1 MQNMI
6 KYKYI
11 DKKME
16 DEMKNKIKLGIIT
29 IMCALALACGE
40 AKPSGKVLFESP
52 DKKVKVYE
60 SEVNNEI
67 QKNLFAQGLKE
78 SDIPK
83 DQLEATKKSIVQ
95 SIALT
100 KAMALEAKAKKL
112 DSDKKYTE
120 SIEMAKDNI
129 LATLN
134 VADQVNKV
142 NVTDDEAKK
151 YYDANPSA
159 FTRPDDVVKLQLI
172 VITSGNQAKADTALK
187 EATANPN
194 NFTEFVKKYSE
205 IPNAGTGET
214 NDLPLAEL
222 AKTHAAISEAVKGAQ
237 KGQVINSIIKIGNEW
252 YVVKLLDKEPKGLV
266 AYDKVKDMIKNQMK
280 VQKRQEAN
288 QKYVQEIADKYNIK

>member
-1 MQNMI
+1 MI
-6 KYKYI
+6 KYRYTE
-11 DKKME
+11 KKME
-16 DEMKNKIKLGIIT
+16 DIMKNKIKLGIIAV
-29 IMCALALACGE
+29 MCTLALACGGGS
-40 AKPSGKVLFESP
+40 KPSGKVLFESP

-67 QKNLFAQGLKE
+67 QKNLFSQGLKE

-83 DQLEATKKSIVQ
+83 DQLEATRKNIIQ
-95 SIALT
+95 SIAIT
-100 KAMALEAKAKKL
+100 KAMALEGKAKKL

-142 NVTDDEAKK
+142 NVTDEEAKK
-151 YYDANPSA
+151 YYDANPAA
-159 FTRPDDVVKLQLI
+159 FTRADDVVKLQLI
-172 VITSGNQAKADTALK
+172 GITSGDQAKADAALK

-194 NFTEFVKKYSE
+194 NFAEAVKKYSE

-214 NDLPLAEL
+214 NDLPLTEL
-222 AKTHAAISEAVKGAQ
+222 AKTHAPVAEAVKAAQ
-237 KGQVINSIIKIGNEW
+237 KGQVINSVIKVNNEW
-252 YVVKLLDKEPKGLV
+252 YIVKVLDKAPKGLV
-266 AYDKVKDMIKNQMK
+266 AYDKVKDMIKNQLK
-280 VQKRQEAN
+280 IQKRQEAN

>member
-1 MQNMI
+1 MI
-6 KYKYI
+6 KYRYT

-16 DEMKNKIKLGIIT
+16 DIMKNKIKLGIIAV
-29 IMCALALACGE
+29 MCTLVLACGGGS
-40 AKPSGKVLFESP
+40 KPSGKVLFESP

-67 QKNLFAQGLKE
+67 QKNLFSQGLKE

-83 DQLEATKKSIVQ
+83 DQLEATRKNIIQ
-95 SIALT
+95 SIAIT
-100 KAMALEAKAKKL
+100 KAMALEGKAKKL

-142 NVTDDEAKK
+142 NVTDEEAKK
-151 YYDANPSA
+151 YYDANPAA
-159 FTRPDDVVKLQLI
+159 FTRADDVVKLQLI
-172 VITSGNQAKADTALK
+172 GITSGDQAKADAALK

-194 NFTEFVKKYSE
+194 NFAEAVKKYSE

-214 NDLPLAEL
+214 NDLPLTEL
-222 AKTHAAISEAVKGAQ
+222 AKTHAPVAEAVKAAQ
-237 KGQVINSIIKIGNEW
+237 KGQVINSVIKVNNEW
-252 YVVKLLDKEPKGLV
+252 YIVKVLDKAPKGLV
-266 AYDKVKDMIKNQMK
+266 AYDKVKDMIKNQLK
-280 VQKRQEAN
+280 IQKRQEAN

>member
-1 MQNMI
+1 MI
-6 KYKYI
+6 KYRYTE
-11 DKKME
+11 KKME
-16 DEMKNKIKLGIIT
+16 DTMKNKIKLGIIAV
-29 IMCALALACGE
+29 MCTLVLACGGGS
-40 AKPSGKVLFESP
+40 KPSGKVLFESP

-67 QKNLFAQGLKE
+67 QKNLFSQGLKE

-83 DQLEATKKSIVQ
+83 DQLEATRKNIIQ
-95 SIALT
+95 SIAIT
-100 KAMALEAKAKKL
+100 KAMALEARAKKL

-142 NVTDDEAKK
+142 NVTDEEAKK
-151 YYDANPSA
+151 YYDANPAA
-159 FTRPDDVVKLQLI
+159 FTRPDDVVKLQL
-172 VITSGNQAKADTALK
+172 VGITSGDQAKADAALK

-194 NFTEFVKKYSE
+194 NFAEAVKKYSE

-214 NDLPLAEL
+214 NDLPLTEL
-222 AKTHAAISEAVKGAQ
+222 AKTHAPVAEAVKAAQ
-237 KGQVINSIIKIGNEW
+237 KGQVINSVIKVNNEW
-252 YVVKLLDKEPKGLV
+252 YIVKVLDKAPKGLV
-266 AYDKVKDMIKNQMK
+266 AYDKVKDMIKNQLK
-280 VQKRQEAN
+280 IQKRQEAN

>member
-1 MQNMI
+1 
-6 KYKYI
+6 
-11 DKKME
+11 
-16 DEMKNKIKLGIIT
+16 MKNKIKLGIIAV
-29 IMCALALACGE
+29 MCTLALACGGGS
-40 AKPSGKVLFESP
+40 KPSGKVLFESP

-67 QKNLFAQGLKE
+67 QKNLFSQGLKE

-83 DQLEATKKSIVQ
+83 DQLEATRKNIIQ
-95 SIALT
+95 SIAIT
-100 KAMALEAKAKKL
+100 KAMALEGKAKKL

-142 NVTDDEAKK
+142 NVTDEEAKK
-151 YYDANPSA
+151 YYDANPAA
-159 FTRPDDVVKLQLI
+159 FTRTDDVVKLQLI
-172 VITSGNQAKADTALK
+172 GITSGDQAKADAALK

-194 NFTEFVKKYSE
+194 NFAEAVKKYSE

-214 NDLPLAEL
+214 NDLPLTEL
-222 AKTHAAISEAVKGAQ
+222 AKTHAPVAEAVKAAQ
-237 KGQVINSIIKIGNEW
+237 KGQVINSVIKVNNEW
-252 YVVKLLDKEPKGLV
+252 YIVKVLDKAPKGLV
-266 AYDKVKDMIKNQMK
+266 AYDKVKDMIKNQLK

-288 QKYVQEIADKYNIK
+288 QKYIQEIADKYNIK

>member
-1 MQNMI
+1 
-6 KYKYI
+6 
-11 DKKME
+11 
-16 DEMKNKIKLGIIT
+16 MKNKIKLGIIAV
-29 IMCALALACGE
+29 MCTLALACGGGS
-40 AKPSGKVLFESP
+40 KPSGKVLFESP

-67 QKNLFAQGLKE
+67 QKNLFSQGLKE

-83 DQLEATKKSIVQ
+83 DQLEATRKNIIQ
-95 SIALT
+95 SIAIT
-100 KAMALEAKAKKL
+100 KAMALEGKAKKL

-142 NVTDDEAKK
+142 NVTDEEAKK
-151 YYDANPSA
+151 YYDANPAA
-159 FTRPDDVVKLQLI
+159 FTRTDDVVKLQLI
-172 VITSGNQAKADTALK
+172 GITSGDQAKADAALK

-194 NFTEFVKKYSE
+194 NFAEAVKKYSE

-214 NDLPLAEL
+214 NDLPLTEL
-222 AKTHAAISEAVKGAQ
+222 AKTHAPVAEAVKAAQ
-237 KGQVINSIIKIGNEW
+237 KGQVINSVIKVNNEW
-252 YVVKLLDKEPKGLV
+252 YIVKVLDKAPKGLV
-266 AYDKVKDMIKNQMK
+266 AYDKVKDMIKNQLK
-280 VQKRQEAN
+280 IQKRQEAN

>member
-1 MQNMI
+1 
-6 KYKYI
+6 
-11 DKKME
+11 
-16 DEMKNKIKLGIIT
+16 MKNKIKLGIIAV
-29 IMCALALACGE
+29 MCTLALACGGGS
-40 AKPSGKVLFESP
+40 KPSGKVLFESP

-67 QKNLFAQGLKE
+67 QKNLFSQGLKE

-83 DQLEATKKSIVQ
+83 DQLEATRKNIIQ
-95 SIALT
+95 SIAIT
-100 KAMALEAKAKKL
+100 KAMALEGKAKKL

-142 NVTDDEAKK
+142 NVTDEEAKK
-151 YYDANPSA
+151 YYDANPAA
-159 FTRPDDVVKLQLI
+159 FTRADDVVKLQLI
-172 VITSGNQAKADTALK
+172 GITSGDQAKADAALK

-222 AKTHAAISEAVKGAQ
+222 AKTHAPVAEAVKAAQ
-237 KGQVINSIIKIGNEW
+237 KGQVINSVIKVNNEW
-252 YVVKLLDKEPKGLV
+252 YIVKVLDKAPKGLV
-266 AYDKVKDMIKNQMK
+266 AYDKVKDMIKNQLK
-280 VQKRQEAN
+280 IQKRQEAN

>member
-1 MQNMI
+1 MI
-6 KYKYI
+6 KYRYTE
-11 DKKME
+11 KKME
-16 DEMKNKIKLGIIT
+16 DTMKNKIKLGIIAV
-29 IMCALALACGE
+29 MCTLVLACGGGS
-40 AKPSGKVLFESP
+40 KPSGKVLFESP

-67 QKNLFAQGLKE
+67 QKNLFSQGLKE

-83 DQLEATKKSIVQ
+83 DQLEATRKNIIQ
-95 SIALT
+95 SIAIT
-100 KAMALEAKAKKL
+100 KAMALEGKAKKL

-142 NVTDDEAKK
+142 NVTDEEAKK
-151 YYDANPSA
+151 YYDANPAA

-172 VITSGNQAKADTALK
+172 GITSGDQAKADAALK

-194 NFTEFVKKYSE
+194 NFAEAVKKYSE

-214 NDLPLAEL
+214 NDLPLTEL
-222 AKTHAAISEAVKGAQ
+222 AKTHAPVAEAVKAAQ
-237 KGQVINSIIKIGNEW
+237 KGQVINSVIKVNNEW
-252 YVVKLLDKEPKGLV
+252 YIVKVLDKAPKGLV
-266 AYDKVKDMIKNQMK
+266 AYDKVKDMIKNQLK
-280 VQKRQEAN
+280 IQKRQEAN

>member
-1 MQNMI
+1 
-6 KYKYI
+6 
-11 DKKME
+11 
-16 DEMKNKIKLGIIT
+16 MKNKIKLGIIAV
-29 IMCALALACGE
+29 MCTLALACGGGS
-40 AKPSGKVLFESP
+40 KPSGKVLFESP

-67 QKNLFAQGLKE
+67 QKNLFSQGLKE

-83 DQLEATKKSIVQ
+83 DQLEATKKSVIQ
-95 SIALT
+95 SIAIT
-100 KAMALEAKAKKL
+100 KAMALEARAKKL

-142 NVTDDEAKK
+142 NVTDEEAKK
-151 YYDANPSA
+151 YYDANPAA

-172 VITSGNQAKADTALK
+172 GITSGDQAKADAALK

-194 NFTEFVKKYSE
+194 NFAEAVKKYSE

-214 NDLPLAEL
+214 NDLPLTEL
-222 AKTHAAISEAVKGAQ
+222 AKTHAPVAEAVKAAQ
-237 KGQVINSIIKIGNEW
+237 KGQVINSVIKVNNEW
-252 YVVKLLDKEPKGLV
+252 YIVKVLDKAPKGLV
-266 AYDKVKDMIKNQMK
+266 AYDKVKDMIKNQLK
-280 VQKRQEAN
+280 IQKRQEAN

>member
-1 MQNMI
+1 
-6 KYKYI
+6 
-11 DKKME
+11 
-16 DEMKNKIKLGIIT
+16 MKNKIKLGIIAV
-29 IMCALALACGE
+29 MCTLALACGGGS
-40 AKPSGKVLFESP
+40 KPSGKVLFESP

-78 SDIPK
+78 SDLPK
-83 DQLEATKKSIVQ
+83 DQLEATKKSIIQ
-95 SIALT
+95 SIAIT
-100 KAMALEAKAKKL
+100 KAMALEARAKKL

-142 NVTDDEAKK
+142 NVTDEEAKK
-151 YYDANPSA
+151 YYDANPAA

-172 VITSGNQAKADTALK
+172 GITSGDQAKADAALK

-194 NFTEFVKKYSE
+194 NFAEAVKKYSE

-214 NDLPLAEL
+214 NDLPLTEL
-222 AKTHAAISEAVKGAQ
+222 AKTHAPVAEAVKAAQ
-237 KGQVINSIIKIGNEW
+237 KGQVINSVIKVNNEW
-252 YVVKLLDKEPKGLV
+252 YIVKVLDKAPKGLV
-266 AYDKVKDMIKNQMK
+266 AYDKVKDMIKNQLK
-280 VQKRQEAN
+280 IQKRQEAN

>member
-1 MQNMI
+1 MI
-6 KYKYI
+6 KYRCTE
-11 DKKME
+11 KKME
-16 DEMKNKIKLGIIT
+16 DIMKNKIKLGIIT
-29 IMCALALACGE
+29 VMCTLALACGGGS
-40 AKPSGKVLFESP
+40 KPSGKVLFESP

-67 QKNLFAQGLKE
+67 QKNLFSQGLKE

-83 DQLEATKKSIVQ
+83 DQLEATRKNIIQ
-95 SIALT
+95 SIAIT
-100 KAMALEAKAKKL
+100 KAMALEARAKKL

-142 NVTDDEAKK
+142 NVTDEEAKK
-151 YYDANPSA
+151 YYDANPAA
-159 FTRPDDVVKLQLI
+159 FTRADDVVKLQLI
-172 VITSGNQAKADTALK
+172 GITSGDQAKADAALK

-194 NFTEFVKKYSE
+194 NFAEAVKKYSE

-214 NDLPLAEL
+214 NDLPLTEL
-222 AKTHAAISEAVKGAQ
+222 AKTHAPVAEAVRAAQ
-237 KGQVINSIIKIGNEW
+237 KGQVINSVIKVNNEW
-252 YVVKLLDKEPKGLV
+252 YIVKVLDKAPKGLV
-266 AYDKVKDMIKNQMK
+266 AYDKVKDMIKNQLK
-280 VQKRQEAN
+280 IQKRQEAN

>member
-1 MQNMI
+1 MI
-6 KYKYI
+6 KYRYTE
-11 DKKME
+11 KKME
-16 DEMKNKIKLGIIT
+16 DTMKNKIKLGIIAV
-29 IMCALALACGE
+29 MCTLVLACGGGS
-40 AKPSGKVLFESP
+40 KPSGKVLFESP

-67 QKNLFAQGLKE
+67 QKNLFSQGLKE

-83 DQLEATKKSIVQ
+83 DQLEATRKNIIQ
-95 SIALT
+95 SIAIT
-100 KAMALEAKAKKL
+100 KAMALEARAKKL

-142 NVTDDEAKK
+142 NVTDEEAKK
-151 YYDANPSA
+151 YYDANPAA
-159 FTRPDDVVKLQLI
+159 FTRADDVVKLQLI
-172 VITSGNQAKADTALK
+172 GITSGDQAKADAALK

-194 NFTEFVKKYSE
+194 NFAEVVKKYSE

-214 NDLPLAEL
+214 NDLPLTEL
-222 AKTHAAISEAVKGAQ
+222 AKTHAPVAEAVKAAQ
-237 KGQVINSIIKIGNEW
+237 KGQVINSVIKVNNEW
-252 YVVKLLDKEPKGLV
+252 YIVKVLDKAPKGLV
-266 AYDKVKDMIKNQMK
+266 AYDKVKDMIKNQLK
-280 VQKRQEAN
+280 IQKRQEAN

>member
-1 MQNMI
+1 
-6 KYKYI
+6 
-11 DKKME
+11 
-16 DEMKNKIKLGIIT
+16 MKNKIKLGIIAV
-29 IMCALALACGE
+29 MCTLALACGGGS
-40 AKPSGKVLFESP
+40 KPSGKVLFESP

-67 QKNLFAQGLKE
+67 QKNLFSQGLKE

-83 DQLEATKKSIVQ
+83 DQLEATRKNIIQ
-95 SIALT
+95 SIAIT
-100 KAMALEAKAKKL
+100 KAMALEGKAKKL

-142 NVTDDEAKK
+142 NVTDEEAKK
-151 YYDANPSA
+151 YYDANPAA
-159 FTRPDDVVKLQLI
+159 FTRADDVVKLQLI
-172 VITSGNQAKADTALK
+172 GITSGDQAKADAALK

-194 NFTEFVKKYSE
+194 NFTEVVKKYPE

-214 NDLPLAEL
+214 SDLPLTEL
-222 AKTHAAISEAVKGAQ
+222 AKTHAPVAEAVKAAQ
-237 KGQVINSIIKIGNEW
+237 KGQVINSVIKVNNEW
-252 YVVKLLDKEPKGLV
+252 YIVKVLDKAPKGLV
-266 AYDKVKDMIKNQMK
+266 AYDKVKDMIKNQLK
-280 VQKRQEAN
+280 IQKRQEAN

>member
-1 MQNMI
+1 MI
-6 KYKYI
+6 KYKYT

-16 DEMKNKIKLGIIT
+16 AIMKNKIKLGIIT

-83 DQLEATKKSIVQ
+83 DQLEATKKSIIQ

-129 LATLN
+129 LAILN

>member
-1 MQNMI
+1 MI
-6 KYKYI
+6 KYKYT

-16 DEMKNKIKLGIIT
+16 AIMKNKIKLGIIT

>member
-1 MQNMI
+1 
-6 KYKYI
+6 
-11 DKKME
+11 
-16 DEMKNKIKLGIIT
+16 MKNKIKLGIIAV
-29 IMCALALACGE
+29 MCTLALACGGGS
-40 AKPSGKVLFESP
+40 KPSGKVLFESP

-67 QKNLFAQGLKE
+67 QKNLFSQGLKE

-83 DQLEATKKSIVQ
+83 DQLEATRKNIIQ
-95 SIALT
+95 SIAIT
-100 KAMALEAKAKKL
+100 KAMALEARAKKL

-142 NVTDDEAKK
+142 NVTDEEAKK
-151 YYDANPSA
+151 YYDANPAA
-159 FTRPDDVVKLQLI
+159 FTRPDDVVKLQL
-172 VITSGNQAKADTALK
+172 VGITSGDQAKADAALK

-194 NFTEFVKKYSE
+194 NFAEAVKKYSE

-214 NDLPLAEL
+214 NDLPLTEL
-222 AKTHAAISEAVKGAQ
+222 AKTHAPVAEAVKAAQ
-237 KGQVINSIIKIGNEW
+237 KGQVINSVIKVNNEW
-252 YVVKLLDKEPKGLV
+252 YIVKVLDKAPKGLV
-266 AYDKVKDMIKNQMK
+266 AYDKVKDMIKNQLK
-280 VQKRQEAN
+280 IQKRQEAN

>member
-1 MQNMI
+1 MI
-6 KYKYI
+6 KYRCTE
-11 DKKME
+11 KKME
-16 DEMKNKIKLGIIT
+16 DIMKNKIKLGIIAV
-29 IMCALALACGE
+29 MCTLALACGGGS
-40 AKPSGKVLFESP
+40 KPSGKVLFESP

-67 QKNLFAQGLKE
+67 QKNLFSQGLKE

-83 DQLEATKKSIVQ
+83 DQLEATRKNIIQ
-95 SIALT
+95 SIAIT
-100 KAMALEAKAKKL
+100 KAMALEGKAKKL

-142 NVTDDEAKK
+142 NVTDEEAKK
-151 YYDANPSA
+151 YYDANPAA

-172 VITSGNQAKADTALK
+172 GITSGDQAKADAALK

-194 NFTEFVKKYSE
+194 NFAEAVKKYSE

-214 NDLPLAEL
+214 NDLPLTEL
-222 AKTHAAISEAVKGAQ
+222 AKTHAPVAEAVKAAQ
-237 KGQVINSIIKIGNEW
+237 KGQVINNVIKVNNEW
-252 YVVKLLDKEPKGLV
+252 YIVKVLDKAPKGLV
-266 AYDKVKDMIKNQMK
+266 AYDKVKDMIKNQLK
-280 VQKRQEAN
+280 IQKRQEAN

>member
-1 MQNMI
+1 
-6 KYKYI
+6 
-11 DKKME
+11 
-16 DEMKNKIKLGIIT
+16 MKNKIKLGIIAV
-29 IMCALALACGE
+29 MCTLALACGGGS
-40 AKPSGKVLFESP
+40 KPSGKVLFESP

-67 QKNLFAQGLKE
+67 QKNLFSQGLKE

-83 DQLEATKKSIVQ
+83 DQLEATKKSVIQ
-95 SIALT
+95 SIAIT
-100 KAMALEAKAKKL
+100 KAMALEGKAKKL

-142 NVTDDEAKK
+142 NVTDEEAKK
-151 YYDANPSA
+151 YYDANPAA
-159 FTRPDDVVKLQLI
+159 FTRTDDVVKLQLI
-172 VITSGNQAKADTALK
+172 GITSGDQAKADAALK

-194 NFTEFVKKYSE
+194 NFAEAVKKYSE

-214 NDLPLAEL
+214 NDLPLTEL
-222 AKTHAAISEAVKGAQ
+222 AKTHAPVAEAVKAAQ
-237 KGQVINSIIKIGNEW
+237 KGQVINSVIKVNNEW
-252 YVVKLLDKEPKGLV
+252 YIVKVLDKAPKGLV
-266 AYDKVKDMIKNQMK
+266 AYDKVKDMIKNQLK

-288 QKYVQEIADKYNIK
+288 QKYIQEIADKYNIK

>member
-1 MQNMI
+1 MI
-6 KYKYI
+6 KYEYT

-16 DEMKNKIKLGIIT
+16 AIMKNKIKLGIIT

-214 NDLPLAEL
+214 NNLPLAEL

-266 AYDKVKDMIKNQMK
+266 AYDKVKDMIKNQLK
-280 VQKRQEAN
+280 IQKRQEAN

>member
-1 MQNMI
+1 
-6 KYKYI
+6 
-11 DKKME
+11 
-16 DEMKNKIKLGIIT
+16 MKNKIKLGIIAV
-29 IMCALALACGE
+29 MCTLALACGGGS
-40 AKPSGKVLFESP
+40 KPSGKVLFESP

-67 QKNLFAQGLKE
+67 QKNLFSQGLKE

-83 DQLEATKKSIVQ
+83 DQLEATRKNIIQ
-95 SIALT
+95 SIAIT
-100 KAMALEAKAKKL
+100 KAMALEGKAKKL

-142 NVTDDEAKK
+142 NVTDEEAKK
-151 YYDANPSA
+151 YYDANPAA
-159 FTRPDDVVKLQLI
+159 FTRADDVVKLQLI
-172 VITSGNQAKADTALK
+172 GITSGDQAKADAALK

-194 NFTEFVKKYSE
+194 NFAEAVKKYSE

-214 NDLPLAEL
+214 NDLPLTEL
-222 AKTHAAISEAVKGAQ
+222 AKTHAPVAEAVKAAQ
-237 KGQVINSIIKIGNEW
+237 KGQVINSVIKVNNEW
-252 YVVKLLDKEPKGLV
+252 YIVKVLDKAPKGLV
-266 AYDKVKDMIKNQMK
+266 AYDKVKDMIKNQLK
-280 VQKRQEAN
+280 IQKRQEAN

>member
-1 MQNMI
+1 
-6 KYKYI
+6 
-11 DKKME
+11 
-16 DEMKNKIKLGIIT
+16 MKNKIKLGIIAV
-29 IMCALALACGE
+29 MCTLALACGGGS
-40 AKPSGKVLFESP
+40 KPSGKVLFESP

-67 QKNLFAQGLKE
+67 QKNLFSQGLKE

-83 DQLEATKKSIVQ
+83 DQLEATRKNIIQ
-95 SIALT
+95 SIAIT
-100 KAMALEAKAKKL
+100 KAMALEGKAKKL

-142 NVTDDEAKK
+142 NVTDEEAKK
-151 YYDANPSA
+151 YYDANPAA
-159 FTRPDDVVKLQLI
+159 FTRADDVVKLQLI
-172 VITSGNQAKADTALK
+172 GITSGDQAKADAALK

>member
-1 MQNMI
+1 MI
-6 KYKYI
+6 KYRYTE
-11 DKKME
+11 KKME
-16 DEMKNKIKLGIIT
+16 DIMKNKIKLGIIT

>member
-1 MQNMI
+1 MI
-6 KYKYI
+6 KYKYT

-16 DEMKNKIKLGIIT
+16 AIMKNKIKLGIIT
-29 IMCALALACGE
+29 IMCTLALACGE

-187 EATANPN
+187 EATANPH
-194 NFTEFVKKYSE
+194 NFTDFVKKYSE

>member
-1 MQNMI
+1 
-6 KYKYI
+6 
-11 DKKME
+11 ME

>member
-1 MQNMI
+1 
-6 KYKYI
+6 
-11 DKKME
+11 
-16 DEMKNKIKLGIIT
+16 MKNKIKLGIIAV
-29 IMCALALACGE
+29 MCTLALACGGGS
-40 AKPSGKVLFESP
+40 KPSGKVLFESP

-67 QKNLFAQGLKE
+67 QKNLFSQGLKE

-83 DQLEATKKSIVQ
+83 DQLEATRKNIIQ
-95 SIALT
+95 SIAIT
-100 KAMALEAKAKKL
+100 KAMALEGKAKKL

-142 NVTDDEAKK
+142 NVTDEEAKK
-151 YYDANPSA
+151 YYDANPAA
-159 FTRPDDVVKLQLI
+159 FTRADDVVKLQLI
-172 VITSGNQAKADTALK
+172 GITSGDQAKADAALK

-194 NFTEFVKKYSE
+194 NFAEAVKKYSE

-214 NDLPLAEL
+214 NDLPLTEL
-222 AKTHAAISEAVKGAQ
+222 AKTHAPVAEAVKAAQ
-237 KGQVINSIIKIGNEW
+237 KGQVINSVIKVNNEW
-252 YVVKLLDKEPKGLV
+252 YIVKVLDKAPKGLV
-266 AYDKVKDMIKNQMK
+266 AYDKVKDMIKNQLK

>member
-1 MQNMI
+1 MI
-6 KYKYI
+6 KYRYTE
-11 DKKME
+11 KKME
-16 DEMKNKIKLGIIT
+16 DTMKNKIKLGIIAV
-29 IMCALALACGE
+29 MCTLALACGGGS
-40 AKPSGKVLFESP
+40 KPSGKVLFESP

-67 QKNLFAQGLKE
+67 QKNLFSQGLKE

-83 DQLEATKKSIVQ
+83 DQLEATRKNIIQ
-95 SIALT
+95 SIAIT
-100 KAMALEAKAKKL
+100 KAMALEGKAKKL

-142 NVTDDEAKK
+142 NVTDEEAKK
-151 YYDANPSA
+151 YYDANPAA
-159 FTRPDDVVKLQLI
+159 FTRADDVVKLQLI
-172 VITSGNQAKADTALK
+172 GITSGDQAKADAALK

-194 NFTEFVKKYSE
+194 NFTEVVKKYSE

-214 NDLPLAEL
+214 NDLPLIEL
-222 AKTHAAISEAVKGAQ
+222 AKTHAPVAEAVKAAQ
-237 KGQVINSIIKIGNEW
+237 KGQVINSVIKVNNEW
-252 YVVKLLDKEPKGLV
+252 YIVKVLDKAPKGLV
-266 AYDKVKDMIKNQMK
+266 AYDKVKDMIKNQLK
-280 VQKRQEAN
+280 IQKRQEAN

>member
-1 MQNMI
+1 MI
-6 KYKYI
+6 KYEYT

-16 DEMKNKIKLGIIT
+16 AIMKNKIKLGIIT
-29 IMCALALACGE
+29 IMCTLALACGE
-40 AKPSGKVLFESP
+40 TKPSGKVLFESP

>member
-1 MQNMI
+1 MI
-6 KYKYI
+6 KYRCTE
-11 DKKME
+11 KKME
-16 DEMKNKIKLGIIT
+16 DIMKNKIKLGIIAV
-29 IMCALALACGE
+29 MCTLALACGGGS
-40 AKPSGKVLFESP
+40 KPSGKVLFESP

-67 QKNLFAQGLKE
+67 QKNLFSQGLKE

-83 DQLEATKKSIVQ
+83 DQLEATRKNIIQ
-95 SIALT
+95 SIAIT
-100 KAMALEAKAKKL
+100 KAMALEGKAKKL

-142 NVTDDEAKK
+142 NVTDEEAKK
-151 YYDANPSA
+151 YYDANPAA
-159 FTRPDDVVKLQLI
+159 FTRADDVVKLQLI
-172 VITSGNQAKADTALK
+172 GITSGDQAKADAALK

-194 NFTEFVKKYSE
+194 NFAEAVKKYSE

-214 NDLPLAEL
+214 NDLPLTEL
-222 AKTHAAISEAVKGAQ
+222 AKTHAPVAEAVRAAQ
-237 KGQVINSIIKIGNEW
+237 KGQVINSVIKVNNEW
-252 YVVKLLDKEPKGLV
+252 YIVKVLNKEPKGLV
-266 AYDKVKDMIKNQMK
+266 AYDKVKDMIKNQLK
-280 VQKRQEAN
+280 IQKRQEAN

>member
-1 MQNMI
+1 
-6 KYKYI
+6 
-11 DKKME
+11 
-16 DEMKNKIKLGIIT
+16 MKNKIKLGIIAV
-29 IMCALALACGE
+29 MCTLALACGGGS
-40 AKPSGKVLFESP
+40 KPSGKVLFESP

-67 QKNLFAQGLKE
+67 QKNLFSQGLKE

-83 DQLEATKKSIVQ
+83 DQLEATRKNIIQ
-95 SIALT
+95 SIAIT
-100 KAMALEAKAKKL
+100 KAMALEGRAKKL

-142 NVTDDEAKK
+142 NVTDEEAKK
-151 YYDANPSA
+151 YYDANPAA

-172 VITSGNQAKADTALK
+172 GITSGDQAKADAALK

-194 NFTEFVKKYSE
+194 NFAEAVKKYSE

-214 NDLPLAEL
+214 NDLPLTEL
-222 AKTHAAISEAVKGAQ
+222 AKTHGPVAEAVKAAQ
-237 KGQVINSIIKIGNEW
+237 KGQVINSVIKVNNEW
-252 YVVKLLDKEPKGLV
+252 YIVKVLDKAPKGLV
-266 AYDKVKDMIKNQMK
+266 AYDKVKDMIKNQLK
-280 VQKRQEAN
+280 IQKRQEAN

>member
-1 MQNMI
+1 MI
-6 KYKYI
+6 KYKYT

-16 DEMKNKIKLGIIT
+16 AIMKNKIKLGIIT

-120 SIEMAKDNI
+120 SIEMAK
-129 LATLN
+129 
-134 VADQVNKV
+134 NKV

>member
-1 MQNMI
+1 MI
-6 KYKYI
+6 KYKYT

-16 DEMKNKIKLGIIT
+16 AIMKNKIKLGIIT
-29 IMCALALACGE
+29 IMCTLALACGE

-252 YVVKLLDKEPKGLV
+252 SVVKLLDKEPKGLV

>member
-1 MQNMI
+1 
-6 KYKYI
+6 
-11 DKKME
+11 ME
-16 DEMKNKIKLGIIT
+16 DIMKNKIKLGIIAV
-29 IMCALALACGE
+29 MCTLALACGGGS
-40 AKPSGKVLFESP
+40 KPSGKVLFESP

-67 QKNLFAQGLKE
+67 QKNLFSQGLKE

-83 DQLEATKKSIVQ
+83 DQLEATKKSVIQ
-95 SIALT
+95 SIAIT
-100 KAMALEAKAKKL
+100 KAMALEGKAKKL

-142 NVTDDEAKK
+142 NVTDEEAKK
-151 YYDANPSA
+151 YYDANPAA

-172 VITSGNQAKADTALK
+172 GITSGDQAKADAALK

-194 NFTEFVKKYSE
+194 NFAEAVKKYSE

-214 NDLPLAEL
+214 NDLPLTEL
-222 AKTHAAISEAVKGAQ
+222 AKTHAPVAEAVKAAQ
-237 KGQVINSIIKIGNEW
+237 KGQVINSVIKVNNEW
-252 YVVKLLDKEPKGLV
+252 YIVKVLDKAPKGLV
-266 AYDKVKDMIKNQMK
+266 AYDKVKDMIKNQLK
-280 VQKRQEAN
+280 IQKRQEAN

>member
-1 MQNMI
+1 
-6 KYKYI
+6 
-11 DKKME
+11 
-16 DEMKNKIKLGIIT
+16 
-29 IMCALALACGE
+29 
-40 AKPSGKVLFESP
+40 
-52 DKKVKVYE
+52 
-60 SEVNNEI
+60 
-67 QKNLFAQGLKE
+67 
-78 SDIPK
+78 
-83 DQLEATKKSIVQ
+83 
-95 SIALT
+95 
-100 KAMALEAKAKKL
+100 MALEGKAKKL

-134 VADQVNKV
+134 VADQVKKV
-142 NVTDDEAKK
+142 NVTDEVAKK
-151 YYDANPSA
+151 YYDANPAA
-159 FTRPDDVVKLQLI
+159 FTIADDVVKLQLI
-172 VITSGNQAKADTALK
+172 GITSGDQAKADAALK

-194 NFTEFVKKYSE
+194 NFAEVVKKYSE

>member
-1 MQNMI
+1 MI
-6 KYKYI
+6 KYRYTE
-11 DKKME
+11 KKME
-16 DEMKNKIKLGIIT
+16 DIMKNKIKLGIIAV
-29 IMCALALACGE
+29 MCTLALACGGGS
-40 AKPSGKVLFESP
+40 KPSGKVLFESP

-67 QKNLFAQGLKE
+67 QKNLFSQGLKE

-83 DQLEATKKSIVQ
+83 DQLEATRKNIIQ
-95 SIALT
+95 SIAIT
-100 KAMALEAKAKKL
+100 KAMALEARAKKL

-142 NVTDDEAKK
+142 NVTDEEAKK
-151 YYDANPSA
+151 YYDANPAA
-159 FTRPDDVVKLQLI
+159 FTRADDVVKLQLI
-172 VITSGNQAKADTALK
+172 GITSGDQAKADAALK

-194 NFTEFVKKYSE
+194 NFAEAVKKYSE

-214 NDLPLAEL
+214 NDLPLTEL
-222 AKTHAAISEAVKGAQ
+222 AKTHAPVAEAVKAAQ
-237 KGQVINSIIKIGNEW
+237 KGQVINSVIKVNNEW
-252 YVVKLLDKEPKGLV
+252 YIVKVLDKAPKGLV
-266 AYDKVKDMIKNQMK
+266 AYDKVKDMIKYQLK
-280 VQKRQEAN
+280 IQKRQEAN

>member
-1 MQNMI
+1 MI
-6 KYKYI
+6 KYRCTE
-11 DKKME
+11 KKME
-16 DEMKNKIKLGIIT
+16 DIMKNKIKLGIIAV
-29 IMCALALACGE
+29 MCTLALACGGGS
-40 AKPSGKVLFESP
+40 KPSGKVLFESP

-67 QKNLFAQGLKE
+67 QKNLFSQGLKE

-83 DQLEATKKSIVQ
+83 DQLEATKKSVIQ
-95 SIALT
+95 SIAIT
-100 KAMALEAKAKKL
+100 KAMALEGKAKKL

-142 NVTDDEAKK
+142 NVTDEEAKK
-151 YYDANPSA
+151 YYDANPAA

-172 VITSGNQAKADTALK
+172 GITSGDQAKADAALK

-194 NFTEFVKKYSE
+194 NFAEAVKKYSE

-214 NDLPLAEL
+214 NDLPLTEL
-222 AKTHAAISEAVKGAQ
+222 AKTHAPVAEAVKAAQ
-237 KGQVINSIIKIGNEW
+237 KGQVINSVIKVNNEW
-252 YVVKLLDKEPKGLV
+252 YIVKVLDKAPKGLV
-266 AYDKVKDMIKNQMK
+266 AYDKVKDMIKNQLK
-280 VQKRQEAN
+280 IQKRQEAN

>member
-1 MQNMI
+1 
-6 KYKYI
+6 
-11 DKKME
+11 
-16 DEMKNKIKLGIIT
+16 MKNKIKLGIIAV
-29 IMCALALACGE
+29 MCTLALACGGGS
-40 AKPSGKVLFESP
+40 KPSGKILFESP

-67 QKNLFAQGLKE
+67 QKNLFSQGLKE

-83 DQLEATKKSIVQ
+83 DQLEATRKNIIQ
-95 SIALT
+95 SIAIT
-100 KAMALEAKAKKL
+100 KAMALEGKAKKL

-142 NVTDDEAKK
+142 NVTDEEAKK
-151 YYDANPSA
+151 YYDANPAA
-159 FTRPDDVVKLQLI
+159 FTRADDVVKLQLI
-172 VITSGNQAKADTALK
+172 GITSGDQAKADAALK

-194 NFTEFVKKYSE
+194 NFTEAVKKYSE

-214 NDLPLAEL
+214 NDLPLTEL
-222 AKTHAAISEAVKGAQ
+222 AKTHAPVAEAVKAAQ
-237 KGQVINSIIKIGNEW
+237 KGQVINSVIKVNNEW
-252 YVVKLLDKEPKGLV
+252 YIVKVLDKAPKGLV
-266 AYDKVKDMIKNQMK
+266 AYDKVKDMIKNQLK
-280 VQKRQEAN
+280 IQKRQEAN

>member
-1 MQNMI
+1 
-6 KYKYI
+6 
-11 DKKME
+11 
-16 DEMKNKIKLGIIT
+16 MKNKIKLGIIAV
-29 IMCALALACGE
+29 MCTLALACGGGS
-40 AKPSGKVLFESP
+40 KPSGKVLFESP

-67 QKNLFAQGLKE
+67 QKNLFSQGLKE

-83 DQLEATKKSIVQ
+83 DQLEATRKNIIQ
-95 SIALT
+95 SIAIT
-100 KAMALEAKAKKL
+100 KAMALEGKAKKL

-142 NVTDDEAKK
+142 NVTDEEAKK
-151 YYDANPSA
+151 YYDANPAA
-159 FTRPDDVVKLQLI
+159 FTRADDVVKLQLI
-172 VITSGNQAKADTALK
+172 GITSGDQAKADAALK

-194 NFTEFVKKYSE
+194 NFAEAVKKYSE
-205 IPNAGTGET
+205 LPNAGTGET
-214 NDLPLAEL
+214 NDLPLTEL
-222 AKTHAAISEAVKGAQ
+222 AKTHAPVAEAVKAAQ
-237 KGQVINSIIKIGNEW
+237 KGQVINSVIKVNNEW
-252 YVVKLLDKEPKGLV
+252 YIVKVLDKAPKGLV
-266 AYDKVKDMIKNQMK
+266 AYDKVKDMIKNQLK

>member
-1 MQNMI
+1 MI
-6 KYKYI
+6 KYRYTE
-11 DKKME
+11 KKME
-16 DEMKNKIKLGIIT
+16 DIMKNKIKLGIIAV
-29 IMCALALACGE
+29 MCTLALACGGGS
-40 AKPSGKVLFESP
+40 KPSGKVLFESP

-67 QKNLFAQGLKE
+67 QKNLFSQGLKE

-83 DQLEATKKSIVQ
+83 DQLEATRKNIIQ
-95 SIALT
+95 SIAIT
-100 KAMALEAKAKKL
+100 KAMALEARAKKL

-142 NVTDDEAKK
+142 NVTDEEAKK
-151 YYDANPSA
+151 YYDANPAA
-159 FTRPDDVVKLQLI
+159 FTRADDVVKLQL
-172 VITSGNQAKADTALK
+172 VGITSGDQAKADAALK

-194 NFTEFVKKYSE
+194 NFAEAVKKYSE

-214 NDLPLAEL
+214 NDLPLTEL
-222 AKTHAAISEAVKGAQ
+222 AKTHAPVAEAVKAAQ
-237 KGQVINSIIKIGNEW
+237 KGQVINSVIKVNNEW
-252 YVVKLLDKEPKGLV
+252 YIVKVLDKAPKGLV
-266 AYDKVKDMIKNQMK
+266 AYDKVKDMIKYQLK
-280 VQKRQEAN
+280 IQKRQEAN